1 MQESTSEIRIWEFVT
16 SQEWEFRGKYFRER
30 YLGGKESRG
39 LSHQRKLPRR
49 NAISDFWESR
59 GKESRGKESRG
70 LLHQRNVFQR
80 KLL

>member
-49 NAISDFWESR
+49 NAISDFE
-59 GKESRGKESRG
+59 ESRGKESRG